1 MSLPGI
7 SKHLKVLERARLI
20 TELDK
25 EMASL
30 EGEDEMGEKAH
41 GFAGVALGGVL
52 DLADEGGDEGIG
64 FADIIAQRPHKDSWE
79 SRAEMGDMAL
89 KSRLGA
95 SPLDKEK
102 NGECEGDG
110 D

>member
-1 MSLPGI
+1 MVRGASIPNDA
-7 SKHLKVLERARLI
+7 SFDFYKPP
-20 TELDK
+20 
-25 EMASL
+25 MASL

-41 GFAGVALGGVL
+41 GFAGGALGGVL
-52 DLADEGGDEGIG
+52 DLANEGGDEGIG

-79 SRAEMGDMAL
+79 SRSETDDMAL

-95 SPLDKEK
+95 FPLDKEK
-102 NGECEGDG
+102 NGEREGYG